1 MTEVRTMKRG
11 VLIAPQTVEIQTV
24 GVPSPGP
31 GEVLVRVRSCAICTW
46 EQRTYTGVD
55 PRAYPLLGGHEI
67 GGVVEEIGSGVF
79 NNVEVGDHVA
89 VAGLLRC
96 GQCYSCRRGYNN
108 LCDNLGSLRREEG
121 EPWGPGGFGD
131 YLVAQD
137 YQVYR
142 VDKSLTFQ
150 EAALSEPLACV
161 LRSIKRAN
169 VQPADTVVIVGGGIM
184 GLLHLLLVR
193 GTGAMT
199 IVSEI
204 DEQRAGKAL
213 SLGADHVINP
223 SNQDYVKH
231 VKELTAGRGAETTF
245 MAVGVPQ
252 ALEAALEATAKNG
265 QVQVYASI
273 HPRDSTITVNPN
285 IFHDREITLTGTVSQ
300 TPEDFHQSAEMLSNR
315 LIDVSPL
322 ITMQYPLDE
331 LEQALKSATRTDT
344 YRVTVDM

>member
-1 MTEVRTMKRG
+1 MKQG
-11 VLIAPQTVEIQTV
+11 VLVAPETVEIQTV
-24 GVPSPGP
+24 NVPSPGP
-31 GEVLVRVRSCAICTW
+31 REVLVRVRSCAICTW

-55 PRAYPLLGGHEI
+55 PRFYPLIGGHEI
-67 GGVVEEIGSGVF
+67 GGVVEEIGTEVL
-79 NNVEVGDHVA
+79 NNIEVGDHVA

-108 LCDNLGSLRREEG
+108 LCDNLFSLRRKEG

-131 YLVAQD
+131 YLVALD

-150 EAALSEPLACV
+150 EVALAEPLACV

-169 VQPADTVVIVGGGIM
+169 IQPADTVVIVGGGIM
-184 GLLHLLLVR
+184 GLLHLLLVSGR
-193 GTGAMT
+193 GATT
-199 IVSEI
+199 IVSEL
-204 DEQRAGKAL
+204 DEKRRAKAL
-213 SLGADHVINP
+213 SLGADHVVNP
-223 SNQDYVKH
+223 ETSHFVNH
-231 VKELTAGRGAETTF
+231 VRELTSGRGAEKTF
-245 MAVGVPQ
+245 MAVGAPK
-252 ALEAALEATAKNG
+252 ALEDALEATAKNG

-285 IFHDREITLTGTVSQ
+285 LFHDREITLTGTVSQ
-300 TPEDFHQSAEMLSNR
+300 TREDFHQSAELLSHR

-331 LEQALKSATRTDT
+331 LEQALKAATRTDT